1 MINLCCFHTSSAH
14 IKVMEQQKQNPSAE
28 TSEKPQIPANN
39 STSAPPSMPVEKGG
53 RKGPEPT
60 RYGDWEL
67 NGKCVD
73 F

>member
-1 MINLCCFHTSSAH
+1 MA
-14 IKVMEQQKQNPSAE
+14 QQKQNPSVE
-28 TSEKPQIPANN
+28 NQQKPQI
-39 STSAPPSMPVEKGG
+39 SKESPPVHPPEKGG

>member
-1 MINLCCFHTSSAH
+1 MTQACTTRTLRYIAPMSESDPT
-14 IKVMEQQKQNPSAE
+14 IP
-28 TSEKPQIPANN
+28 TEKPPEPIKEPA
-39 STSAPPSMPVEKGG
+39 SEPPMSQPPAPEAP
-53 RKGPEPT
+53 RKARLDPT

>member
-1 MINLCCFHTSSAH
+1 
-14 IKVMEQQKQNPSAE
+14 MEQQKQNMPVENQEKSQIPME
-28 TSEKPQIPANN
+28 KSSEK
-39 STSAPPSMPVEKGG
+39 PVEKGG

>member
-1 MINLCCFHTSSAH
+1 
-14 IKVMEQQKQNPSAE
+14 MEQQKQNPSAE
-28 TSEKPQIPANN
+28 NQQKPQSSAEKSAEKPA
-39 STSAPPSMPVEKGG
+39 TTPVEKGG

>member
-1 MINLCCFHTSSAH
+1 MRSMNQPDAPQNLSIEPAAEHAADAAESAA
-14 IKVMEQQKQNPSAE
+14 KEGLGEE
-28 TSEKPQIPANN
+28 TPAR
-39 STSAPPSMPVEKGG
+39 P
-53 RKGPEPT
+53 RLDPT

>member
-1 MINLCCFHTSSAH
+1 
-14 IKVMEQQKQNPSAE
+14 MEQQKQNPSAE
-28 TSEKPQIPANN
+28 NQQKPQIPADN
-39 STSAPPSMPVEKGG
+39 TTSMPPEKGG